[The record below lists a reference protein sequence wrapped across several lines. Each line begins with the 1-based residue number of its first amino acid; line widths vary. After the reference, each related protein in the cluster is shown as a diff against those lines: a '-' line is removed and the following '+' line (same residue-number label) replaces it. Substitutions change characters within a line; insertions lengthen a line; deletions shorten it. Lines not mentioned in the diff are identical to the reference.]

1 MIFIHSIIHPF
12 FAPACNTKN
21 FQDYFR
27 MAVEREILEVDVLF
41 VGGGPASLVGALY
54 LHKLL
59 AARNQNEVSI
69 AIIEKGRDV
78 HSHALSGAVFIPQA
92 LRELYPDFDQICNI
106 PKAPVTRDAVYFLT
120 ESKSLRF
127 PVTPP
132 PLANHGNYVLSL
144 QNLVAWLGQ
153 KVEEAGINLFPSF
166 PGSELLHENGAVVG
180 VRTRD
185 QGIDKE
191 GRPKSNYTPGVDIRA
206 KVTVLGE
213 GPRGT
218 MAKTLIA
225 KKNLDAGKNPQV
237 YAIGV
242 KEVWEAP
249 GSSARAG
256 EVIHTMGFP
265 LDHHTFGGGF
275 VYFMPDNLVSV
286 GLVAGLDYEDPFFD
300 PHHELQRFKQHRL
313 VREILRGGKMISYGA
328 KAIPE
333 GGLFAM
339 PKLYA
344 DGVMLIGDSGGF
356 LNGMKL
362 KGIHLAMKSG
372 LLAAETIAR
381 ALEKNDYSE
390 AALSDYENRFKASWA
405 YQELRKVRNFHQGF
419 SHGLLAGMIN
429 AGLQFLT
436 GGWGFRERREEKP
449 GHERMRKIKDYY
461 GAQAADQKYRALLFD
476 RELAFDKVSDVFS
489 SYNLHDE
496 NQPPHLLIADY
507 NICHGRCTV
516 EYGNPCRHFCPA
528 NVYEMLEE
536 NGKLRLHLNP
546 SNCVHCKTC
555 DIADPYQIITWVPPE
570 GGSGPNYKNL

>member
-1 MIFIHSIIHPF
+1 
-12 FAPACNTKN
+12 
-21 FQDYFR
+21 
-27 MAVEREILEVDVLF
+27 MAVERETLEVDILF
-41 VGGGPASLVGALY
+41 VGAGPASLVGALY
-54 LHKLL
+54 LQKLL
-59 AARNQNEVSI
+59 AARNRNEVTI
-69 AIIEKGRDV
+69 AIIEKAREV
-78 HSHALSGAVFIPQA
+78 HAHALSGAVLVPRAI
-92 LRELYPDFDQICNI
+92 RELYTDFDEICDI
-106 PKAPVTRDAVYFLT
+106 PKAQVTRDSVYFLT
-120 ESKSLRF
+120 ESNGLRL
-127 PVTPP
+127 PMTPP

-144 QNLVAWLGQ
+144 QHLVAWLGQ
-153 KVEEAGINLFPSF
+153 KAEEAGINLFPSF
-166 PGSELLHENGAVVG
+166 PGMELLYEHGAVVG

-185 QGIDKE
+185 QGRDKE

-218 MAKTLIA
+218 MAKALIA

-242 KEVWEAP
+242 KEVWEVP
-249 GSSARAG
+249 GASARAG

-265 LDHHTFGGGF
+265 NDHKTFGGGF
-275 VYFMPDNLVSV
+275 IYFMPDNLVSV
-286 GLVAGLDYEDPFFD
+286 GLVIGLEYEDPFLD
-300 PHHELQRFKQHRL
+300 PHHEFQRFKLHQL
-313 VREILRGGKMISYGA
+313 VRGILQSGKIVSFGA
-328 KAIPE
+328 KSIPE

-344 DGVMLIGDSGGF
+344 EGVMLIGDTGGF

-372 LLAAETIAR
+372 MLAAETLAQ

-405 YQELRKVRNFHQGF
+405 YAELKKVRNFHQGF
-419 SHGLLAGMIN
+419 HQGLLAGMIN

-436 GGWGFRERREEKP
+436 GGWGFKERRGEAP
-449 GHERMRKIKDYY
+449 GHKRMRQIKDYH
-461 GAQAADQKYRALLFD
+461 GAQAPERKYHA
-476 RELAFDKVSDVFS
+476 LAFDRVSTFDKVTDVFHA
-489 SYNLHDE
+489 YNLHDE
-496 NQPPHLLIADY
+496 NQPVHLLIADY
-507 NICHGRCTV
+507 DICHDRCAV

-528 NVYEMLEE
+528 NVYEMVQE
-536 NGKLRLHLNP
+536 NGKPRLHLNP

-555 DIADPYQIITWVPPE
+555 DIMDPYEIITWVPPE